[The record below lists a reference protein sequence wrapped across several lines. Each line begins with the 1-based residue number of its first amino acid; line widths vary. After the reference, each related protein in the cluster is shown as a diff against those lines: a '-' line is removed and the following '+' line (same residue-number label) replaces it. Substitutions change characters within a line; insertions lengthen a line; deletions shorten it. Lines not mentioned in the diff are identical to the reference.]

1 MDKGESPGG
10 STYSFLWLCVK
21 HLKRDKVS
29 DKIVVSDHVAPDAGN
44 SEARI
49 PSQHANNYE
58 APNWA
63 EIAKKCNTTTGAAS
77 KRYSRST

>member
-49 PSQHANNYE
+49 PSQHANNY
-58 APNWA
+58 
-63 EIAKKCNTTTGAAS
+63 
-77 KRYSRST
+77 